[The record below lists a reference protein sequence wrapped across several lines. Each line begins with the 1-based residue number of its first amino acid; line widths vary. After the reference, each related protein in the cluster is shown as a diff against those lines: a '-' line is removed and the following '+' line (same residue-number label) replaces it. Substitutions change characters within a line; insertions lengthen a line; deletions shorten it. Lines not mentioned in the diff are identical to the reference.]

1 MSAEQVE
8 VVCRNAISC
17 DRVWQFPVG
26 RYHLPDKLVL
36 LQTGVDLH
44 TVDVVRPDRT
54 TVNAAALSITEFM
67 QKDNVIELKI
77 VLVSRVPCL
86 PSRLARTSPG
96 RSFGNNHRN
105 HRREFTNFSREW
117 AMDAPTVPGVR

>member
-67 QKDNVIELKI
+67 QKDNVIELKV
-77 VLVSRVPCL
+77 VLVSRAPCL
-86 PSRLARTSPG
+86 PQLARTSPG
-96 RSFGNNHRN
+96 RSVGNGHRKWD
-105 HRREFTNFSREW
+105 RELTNFSREW